1 MNAPRPKRPFSVTA
15 LAVLVLS
22 FAVLHAFGV
31 WEAVRYWGFLQELP
45 LAVPPGYLLGRNLL
59 WFVIGTIISIGLWRG
74 SPWAWGDAQIAAGV
88 YAAWY
93 WLDRVFLAPAA
104 MLKLRW
110 PSLVALTI
118 LGLLLT
124 FIALR
129 RPGGRAYFMHETTT
143 KENQEI

>member
-22 FAVLHAFGV
+22 LAVLHAFGV
-31 WEAVRYWGFLQELP
+31 WEAVRYWSVLQTLP
-45 LAVPPGYLLGRNLL
+45 LAVSPVYLLSRNLL
-59 WFVIGTIISIGLWRG
+59 WFAIGVGIGVGLWRG
-74 SPWAWGDAQIAAGV
+74 SLWAWGNAQIAAGV

-110 PSLVALTI
+110 PSLVVLTV
-118 LGLLLT
+118 LGLLLI
-124 FIALR
+124 FITLR
-129 RPGGRAYFMHETTT
+129 RPGGRAYFYRDSD
-143 KENQEI
+143 